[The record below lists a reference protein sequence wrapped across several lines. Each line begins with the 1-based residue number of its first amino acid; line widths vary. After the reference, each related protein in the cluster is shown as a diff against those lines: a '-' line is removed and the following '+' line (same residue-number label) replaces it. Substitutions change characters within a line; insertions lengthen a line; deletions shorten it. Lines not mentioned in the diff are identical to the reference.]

1 MSDKSFSDW
10 EEEEYHKMNGTLP
23 IAEPEPE
30 PTEPAQLI
38 EFPTTAKQ
46 GDTDKPKRKPRKKKT
61 DQLDMFGQ

>member
-23 IAEPEPE
+23 VAEPE
-30 PTEPAQLI
+30 PTEPAQPI
-38 EFPTTAKQ
+38 EFPSSPIRA
-46 GDTDKPKRKPRKKKT
+46 DDDKPKRRRRKKS